1 MSGSTTE
8 LNLATAVDTDDNA
21 DYLTLSLAN
30 SLRTVDALFNNVTGH
45 NHGGAHQGGAIAPAA
60 IPGGSI
66 TNAMLGADVARDNQ
80 LTNGGFEIWQRGAGP
95 FVNAVYAVDRWGF
108 GQAAGDT
115 LSISRDS
122 ANADTGSQY
131 AAACTYTKST
141 GGSNLAQ
148 VFGADRIPFLG
159 RTITLSIRVKCSTA
173 NAVKPAIYD
182 GTSWAY
188 GSYHTGGGAYETL
201 TLTRAIGSAATAVNT
216 GVGFDASCVAYL
228 DNAMLVVGSQAAN
241 YVPMHPADDFARCL
255 RYYEVVGALQN
266 EIVFT
271 FYGGAGITTGTLF
284 GFKARKAITPTF
296 TKNAT
301 WLVSNCGQPIIL
313 SGSVDTVSLAVL
325 VTATGTTS
333 YNNNIAGANVVME
346 ANP

>member
-1 MSGSTTE
+1 MRVNVGVASAVRVGINSDGAGGTTTYSPFHSGS
-8 LNLATAVDTDDNA
+8 
-21 DYLTLSLAN
+21 
-30 SLRTVDALFNNVTGH
+30 
-45 NHGGAHQGGAIAPAA
+45 GGYQ
-60 IPGGSI
+60 
-66 TNAMLGADVARDNQ
+66 
-80 LTNGGFEIWQRGAGP
+80 
-95 FVNAVYAVDRWGF
+95 
-108 GQAAGDT
+108 
-115 LSISRDS
+115 
-122 ANADTGSQY
+122 
-131 AAACTYTKST
+131 
-141 GGSNLAQ
+141 
-148 VFGADRIPFLG
+148 
-159 RTITLSIRVKCSTA
+159 
-173 NAVKPAIYD
+173 
-182 GTSWAY
+182 
-188 GSYHTGGGAYETL
+188 TL
-201 TLTRAIGSAATAVNT
+201 TASVTVPSNATYVDLNIYFA
-216 GVGFDASCVAYL
+216 ASCTAYL

>member
-30 SLRTVDALFNNVTGH
+30 SLRTVDALFNSITGH

-66 TNAMLGADVARDNQ
+66 TNAMLGADVARDN
-80 LTNGGFEIWQRGAGP
+80 LLCNGSFEIWQRGTGP
-95 FVNAVYAVDRWGF
+95 FTTNLGFSADRWMLQFGSGGTLSVSQNSSILASGFYSAGCTHNVGAGYANLQQKIENWQSLRGTGRSLSFSVNVYATTAASPFIQVDGVNTNGTVHTGNGTYQRLTVTASMASLSSSVIVGVQFAGNAV
-108 GQAAGDT
+108 T
-115 LSISRDS
+115 
-122 ANADTGSQY
+122 
-131 AAACTYTKST
+131 
-141 GGSNLAQ
+141 
-148 VFGADRIPFLG
+148 
-159 RTITLSIRVKCSTA
+159 
-173 NAVKPAIYD
+173 
-182 GTSWAY
+182 
-188 GSYHTGGGAYETL
+188 
-201 TLTRAIGSAATAVNT
+201 
-216 GVGFDASCVAYL
+216 YL
-228 DNAMLVVGSQAAN
+228 DEASLVWGSQAAN